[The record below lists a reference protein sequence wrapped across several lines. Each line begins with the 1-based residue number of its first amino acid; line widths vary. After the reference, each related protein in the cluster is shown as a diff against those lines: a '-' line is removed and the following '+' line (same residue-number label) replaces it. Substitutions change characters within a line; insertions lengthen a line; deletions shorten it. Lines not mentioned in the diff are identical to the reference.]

1 LNAQPLGPVVT
12 LGGVSDA
19 ERDGITGFL
28 PRATDG
34 LVPPGTRQVLLRLE
48 TVRTDGTY
56 DDGYADDIEL
66 HLLSF
71 AQQ

>member
-1 LNAQPLGPVVT
+1 VVA

-19 ERDGITGFL
+19 ERDGLTGLL

-34 LVPPGTRQVLLRLE
+34 LVPPGARQVLLRLK

-66 HLLSF
+66 HLLHY